1 MPDKGVRA
9 GFDTALRP
17 ASAPPPMRCDWSSA
31 SEEPHEASQRAY
43 GSRPKDVLD
52 GWPAGSQTEESRK
65 ESRTD
70 VSVRP
75 LRIDVM
81 GADLLSEAVREMA
94 VRRVLLALSR
104 FGGDVRKVTVRL
116 AQPANPLGGF
126 DQRCRMRARLLAS
139 DDIRAEAINGRME
152 AAVARAAVRLAKRV
166 GWALDGTAGD
176 GFHAMHA
183 SLAPVN
189 HQPTPP
195 TAASA
200 RGRRRTRSGR
210 TGAAT
215 TASRPMDKK
224 KRRRL

>member
-1 MPDKGVRA
+1 
-9 GFDTALRP
+9 
-17 ASAPPPMRCDWSSA
+17 
-31 SEEPHEASQRAY
+31 
-43 GSRPKDVLD
+43 LD

-75 LRIDVM
+75 LRIDVR
-81 GADLLSEAVREMA
+81 GADVLSEAVREMA

-116 AQPANPLGGF
+116 AKPANPLGGF
-126 DQRCRMRARLLAS
+126 DQRCRMRAWLLAS

-166 GWALDGTAGD
+166 AWALDGAAGD

-183 SLAPVN
+183 SFAPVN
-189 HQPTPP
+189 HQSTPP
-195 TAASA
+195 TARPGLRRPPSA
-200 RGRRRTRSGR
+200 RVRRRTQSGR

-215 TASRPMDKK
+215 TVSRPMNKK
-224 KRRRL
+224 KRRLS